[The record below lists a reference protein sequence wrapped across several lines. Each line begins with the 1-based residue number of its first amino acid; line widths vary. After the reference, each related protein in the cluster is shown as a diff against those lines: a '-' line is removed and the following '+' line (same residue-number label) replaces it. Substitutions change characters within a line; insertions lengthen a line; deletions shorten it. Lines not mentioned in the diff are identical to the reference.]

1 MGYVLG
7 GKQLNSI
14 GHASTDFDPSIDW
27 MAPRSS
33 TRIVVEQH
41 RLGHL
46 VPLHVYFMGIRLGST
61 LSDGGGTN

>member
-27 MAPRSS
+27 MASRSS
-33 TRIVVEQH
+33 TGIVIE
-41 RLGHL
+41 
-46 VPLHVYFMGIRLGST
+46 
-61 LSDGGGTN
+61 